1 MESVIDIAKSLI
13 HALRDND
20 INNFE
25 EILNDGFDVNQVL
38 PGFNYREYVLLH
50 LACIFN
56 KVAIID
62 ILINKYQADVNLVTK
77 YGAQPIHLTILIC
90 MDGDCEAIRL
100 LLEAGADPNAEFTFE
115 MISVLVTN
123 YSWPDEFGDKL
134 SFASYAAVED
144 KTELFELLTNYGADV
159 TVRTKDNKTLLM
171 VALENE
177 NYRTARVIVDKFLN
191 SYPELINV
199 RDNQDKNILDYVFND
214 RVCLKYRYKNY
225 DERMNND
232 GYTELCNT
240 ASYRGVSQLVSN
252 LLRCNPSRTGSK
264 ALSNALLPIRD
275 TDNLFYWYS
284 FYPEEEIETI
294 KLEIERRK
302 LNTVDCILWD
312 LRIRREFRLFVP
324 KEEIFKMDE
333 LISSSSDYRKKIQDF
348 ECKVIYGLL
357 KETVFKYGKKRETLY
372 NLAAKIFND
381 RTVKPLAKSNKLIK
395 CLNKYQPRD
404 GTLQIIVD
412 QMRIRL
418 DSVNKRIRLLEES
431 KKLSKINCIIPLPYE
446 IILDIYE
453 YLSNYELRNFIDCVQ
468 NI

>member
-214 RVCLKYRYKNY
+214 RVCLKYRYSGRQLNYLNEIVMVIYYYYYYSKENY

-302 LNTVDCILWD
+302 LNTV
-312 LRIRREFRLFVP
+312 
-324 KEEIFKMDE
+324 
-333 LISSSSDYRKKIQDF
+333 DYRKKIQDF